1 MGFDVQIND
10 ATNGARTGIRNW
22 ASDTNMGYQ
31 TTEDYGLIVL
41 R

>member
-1 MGFDVQIND
+1 VQIND

-31 TTEDYGLIVL
+31 STADYGIIVL
-41 R
+41 Q